1 MLIESAVM
9 ESREP
14 KRHLPVIGATPSAE
28 EGQPAAR
35 LWSML
40 GGIVVVG
47 TWVPLAIAATS
58 IGNTLIGTPITKR
71 QAGVSLVVALFL
83 LGTFA
88 VSCWLGGAL
97 VGRFSPNARR
107 KDSVLAGVW
116 GWSFVLLLAALGRAL
131 RPALV
136 GVIVAVCLALVA
148 LPLAALG
155 GRWGERR
162 RSAGSNQ

>member
-1 MLIESAVM
+1 M

-14 KRHLPVIGATPSAE
+14 KRHLPVIGAVPSAE
-28 EGQPAAR
+28 EGPPAAW

-40 GGIVVVG
+40 GGVVVVG
-47 TWVPLAIAATS
+47 TWVPLAIVVTS
-58 IGNTLIGTPITKR
+58 IGNTLIRTPIAKR
-71 QAGVSLVVALFL
+71 ETGVLVVVALL
-83 LGTFA
+83 LFGTFA

-97 VGRFSPNARR
+97 VGRFSQSARR
-107 KDSVLAGVW
+107 RDSVLAGVW
-116 GWSFVLLLAALGRAL
+116 GCSFVLLLAALGNAL

-136 GVIVAVCLALVA
+136 GAIVAVGLVLVA

-162 RSAGSNQ
+162 RSAASNE